1 MAISLNGSTQYLTYD
16 SAVVSGYPFTLACWF
31 YTFNTTG
38 AYCAVTLSRRNPIAA
53 RGYQYD
59 GLSIRGDV
67 AGDPVEAAS
76 YTTSATSITARTS
89 TGYSANRWT
98 HGCAIFESNS
108 SRSALING
116 GSKVTTT
123 TSGAPD
129 PPDTTSIGVVR
140 YSTGY
145 GNDNIKETYY
155 NGYIAEVG
163 IWNVV
168 LTDSE
173 IASLARGYSPMII
186 RPNSLVAYYPLGGI
200 YPQNAN
206 SIFKNPYNLT
216 AIGSPTYVDH
226 PNTVYPGNK
235 NILYPLYYNNILDVI
250 YPSNYYYMSS
260 ETNYANLSIRNDREC
275 LTFSPTT
282 SQSAYFTRI
291 MPNHYSNNG
300 CCVYL
305 YVAAASD
312 IKNSF
317 SFNVSFERIGERN
330 LDLDTNL
337 FTSTKRR
344 YNAAPPPTCGNIQVL
359 KVPFSK
365 EDMKRLKGGELYTL
379 KVQRAVDY
387 DTGAGNAELYA
398 IEIRD

>member
-1 MAISLNGSTQYLTYD
+1 MAVNIPLKSYFYNSNFQNAQYPIS
-16 SAVVSGYPFTLACWF
+16 VACRF
-31 YTFNTTG
+31 KT
-38 AYCAVTLSRRNPIAA
+38 P
-53 RGYQYD
+53 
-59 GLSIRGDV
+59 
-67 AGDPVEAAS
+67 
-76 YTTSATSITARTS
+76 
-89 TGYSANRWT
+89 
-98 HGCAIFESNS
+98 
-108 SRSALING
+108 
-116 GSKVTTT
+116 T
-123 TSGAPD
+123 TSGGYQRIQSWGNSSYLIVPCSLLLNYPSAGYVSCQSYYGTGAAYNVFPSISSYS
-129 PPDTTSIGVVR
+129 TTNWNSVVGIAYPTATTILLNGVQGEVSVHRENNDQLIGVNYFSV
-140 YSTGY
+140 GY
-145 GNDNIKETYY
+145 MYGY
-155 NGYIAEVG
+155 NGQYFSGQVAELGV
-163 IWNVV
+163 WNCALDLYDTLALNSGVSPLLV
-168 LTDSE
+168 RP
-173 IASLARGYSPMII
+173 ASLI
-186 RPNSLVAYYPLGGI
+186 AYYPFGGAF
-200 YPQNAN
+200 PQNGN
-206 SIFKNPYNLT
+206 SFFKNAYNLT
-216 AIGSPTYVDH
+216 ASGSPTYVDH

-312 IKNSF
+312 IRNSF

-344 YNAAPPPTCGNIQVL
+344 YNATPPPTCGNIQVL
-359 KVPFSK
+359 KIPFSK